1 MPLGLQETVAG
12 VGDIVQARR
21 NGWELRGVD
30 GNRRGPINRE
40 QYRVLATRDDGGLIV
55 APILARTPD
64 GEQLDTQMTLP
75 GSYVKTDLALSYAST
90 VHAAEGLTV
99 DTTQTVVTP
108 RTRLASFYV
117 AVSRGRERNTGF
129 VNTQPVAED
138 APTGTVNET
147 PRRDPLGVLAA
158 NIERDE
164 PELAAIIEAEQNRD
178 EAASLRTI
186 GERFADAAELA
197 TAGRTATMLDRL
209 VHDGALTPAQRAAL
223 AADEG
228 TVSLARVLR
237 QAEIAGHDADR
248 MLRDAVTSRD
258 LAGARSLA
266 SVLHQRI
273 TDTVVLHPRGD
284 TYAEWTPKVDDS
296 AWQRHLDALAVLAD
310 SRRRQLG
317 EQVAESRP
325 QWAFEALGN
334 VPEQDDQRDAW
345 IERAASIAAHR
356 ELTDHED
363 PADALPGPPKYGQV
377 EAYASWRA
385 AWRALGRDEASR
397 AEAEMSDGQLR
408 VRVRAYEREQAWA
421 PEYVAP
427 DLSGTLQAAHR
438 HRTTAELRAAEAEHA
453 ADMERR
459 AQLEREAAESRALA
473 DVLDQQAKKLER
485 ADEARALWYAHTAET
500 RAAEQRARMELA
512 SRGLDADTADDTTT
526 AEQFLAD
533 QRAGQAEDDRHR
545 DITSEHELAD
555 VVEHRDAEL
564 RIVEPEPP
572 ARAAETNV
580 PDIRELA
587 AREPKRAHRAEVD
600 WSRVPTADQTADSI
614 ARAQRALAEL
624 EQRHQDDQRRC
635 DEEARARQLSDWH
648 HQDRAADQAR
658 QHDDSQALDR

>member
-1 MPLGLQETVAG
+1 
-12 VGDIVQARR
+12 
-21 NGWELRGVD
+21 
-30 GNRRGPINRE
+30 
-40 QYRVLATRDDGGLIV
+40 
-55 APILARTPD
+55 
-64 GEQLDTQMTLP
+64 MTLP
-75 GSYVKTDLALSYAST
+75 GSYVKPDLALSYAST

-108 RTRLASFYV
+108 RTRLSAFYV

-237 QAEIAGHDADR
+237 QAEIAGHDPDR
-248 MLRDAVTSRD
+248 VLRDVVTSRD
-258 LAGARSLA
+258 LAGSRSLA

-273 TDTVVLHPRGD
+273 TDNVALHPRGD
-284 TYAEWTPKVDDS
+284 TYADWTPKVDDS
-296 AWQRHLDALAVLAD
+296 AWQRHLDALGTLAD

-317 EQVAESRP
+317 EQVAETRP
-325 QWAFEALGN
+325 QWAIEALGN

-356 ELTDHED
+356 ELADHED
-363 PADALPGPPKYGQV
+363 PADALPGRPKHGQV

-421 PEYVAP
+421 PDYVAP
-427 DLSGTLQAAHR
+427 DLSGTLQAEHR
-438 HRTTAELRAAEAEHA
+438 HRATAELRAAEAEHA
-453 ADMERR
+453 ADAKRK

-485 ADEARALWYAHTAET
+485 ADEVRAL
-500 RAAEQRARMELA
+500 L
-512 SRGLDADTADDTTT
+512 
-526 AEQFLAD
+526 
-533 QRAGQAEDDRHR
+533 
-545 DITSEHELAD
+545 
-555 VVEHRDAEL
+555 V
-564 RIVEPEPP
+564 
-572 ARAAETNV
+572 
-580 PDIRELA
+580 
-587 AREPKRAHRAEVD
+587 RAHRRNPRCRTTRAHGTC
-600 WSRVPTADQTADSI
+600 VPRPRCRHRRGHHDRRAVPLRP
-614 ARAQRALAEL
+614 ARRSG
-624 EQRHQDDQRRC
+624 RG
-635 DEEARARQLSDWH
+635 
-648 HQDRAADQAR
+648 
-658 QHDDSQALDR
+658 